1 MEFEKD
7 IQALRQA
14 LEDTENRIKKLEQ
27 HKESV
32 IKELRDSKSDDD
44 SNNETL
50 RRLEKNLEN
59 LNKKRELIIKELED

>member
-7 IQALRQA
+7 VDALRQA
-14 LEDTENRIKKLEQ
+14 LENTENRIKKLQE

-32 IKELRDSKSDDD
+32 TKELRDSKSDEDTA
-44 SNNETL
+44 NETL

-59 LNKKRELIIKELED
+59 LSKKRELIIKELEE